1 MSHKLDVVVSPAA
14 SETHTGANNNQPD
27 TRAPLHVIQRASA
40 TPSKSICEVIDG
52 MALAVIEDPTAAQAS
67 YQVDNHLVGATE
79 VHVRAG
85 SHRFVIDEPNDLGG
99 TNLAPNPIEYALA
112 SLGSCQA
119 ITYRFWAEKLGIPF
133 DRLSI
138 EVDGDIDFRGLLGLS
153 EDVRPGFESV
163 RVTVR
168 ITGPSPR
175 AEYERLHAEVERH
188 CPMLDVFRNHVVA
201 STRMQTS

>member
-1 MSHKLDVVVSPAA
+1 MSHKLDVRVSPVVS
-14 SETHTGANNNQPD
+14 ETLDGANSNQPD
-27 TRAPLHVIQRASA
+27 TRSPLQVVHRGTA
-40 TPSKSICEVIDG
+40 TPSKSICEVIEG
-52 MALAVIEDPTAAQAS
+52 MALAVIEDPAAAQAS

-85 SHRFVIDEPNDLGG
+85 SHRFVIDEPSDLGG

-153 EDVRPGFESV
+153 DDVRPGFESV
-163 RVTVR
+163 RVSVR
-168 ITGPSPR
+168 ITGPAQR

-188 CPMLDVFRNHVVA
+188 CPMLDVFRNQVLA
-201 STRMQTS
+201 STKLQTS